1 MKVKINLINLAVHT
15 VRTGL
20 DTRELSK
27 KSGVGMSAICNIRS
41 GKKCRIETAVKIAN
55 ALGVE
60 VTELLED

>member
-1 MKVKINLINLAVHT
+1 MKVYINEIKLAIHT
-15 VRTGL
+15 VRTGMG
-20 DTRELSK
+20 TRELSE

-60 VTELLED
+60 VTELLEN